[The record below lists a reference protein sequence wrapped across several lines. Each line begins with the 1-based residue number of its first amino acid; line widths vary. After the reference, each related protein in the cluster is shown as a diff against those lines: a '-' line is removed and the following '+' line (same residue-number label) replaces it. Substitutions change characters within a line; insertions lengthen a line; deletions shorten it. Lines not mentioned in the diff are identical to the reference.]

1 MGENQLFNI
10 SESLREDTSN
20 LFLNQPPQHMGDS
33 CCEEEIEDNEQD
45 LIHYP
50 NESFIKGL
58 QKSFKS
64 SRSVPIHLLSSL
76 STDGQRHLIEYLIQ
90 ESLKFNRESRKS
102 ATSSDSDS
110 NFSSNSIHKQTTF
123 PTFRP
128 VLNDELKIRRNNN
141 ISTYQKVEVCANS
154 SESYSIVPISV
165 KLPQPEQH
173 DQTVLKLVHEI
184 SEGRNMRN
192 MLLQVIRLSPNK
204 FKLSSQI
211 TQIVAKVNKHKK
223 VFSGLLQE
231 SGKVKIFA
239 QLMNFNKKQRK
250 KLPASPS
257 EHEAALLKQLIDI
270 YDSQN
275 VRNFRGFAY
284 GLMKE
289 HEPSEIA
296 RVLIKHACWVEIN
309 TFGEMLLKV
318 ACLKKV
324 LETQENV
331 LTQVKAL
338 NLNRIEGLKDLQNFI
353 KNFN

>member
-1 MGENQLFNI
+1 MSENQLFNI

-33 CCEEEIEDNEQD
+33 CCEEEIDDNEQD

-50 NESFIKGL
+50 NESFIKSL

-64 SRSVPIHLLSSL
+64 SKTVPVSLLTSLSQEGLRHLLEF
-76 STDGQRHLIEYLIQ
+76 LIH
-90 ESLKFNRESRKS
+90 ESLKVHKDSRKS

-110 NFSSNSIHKQTTF
+110 NFSNNSIHKQPTF

-141 ISTYQKVEVCANS
+141 ISTYQKVEVYVND
-154 SESYSIVPISV
+154 SESYSIIPISV

-184 SEGRNMRN
+184 SESRNMRN

-204 FKLSSQI
+204 LKLGSQVSQI
-211 TQIVAKVNKHKK
+211 VSRVNKHKK
-223 VFSGLLQE
+223 VFTSLLQE

-239 QLMNFNKKQRK
+239 ELMNFNKKQRK
-250 KLPASPS
+250 KGQNLLNKD
-257 EHEAALLKQLIDI
+257 EVDLLKQII
-270 YDSQN
+270 EVYDSQN
-275 VRNFRGFAY
+275 LRNFRGYAY

-289 HEPSEIA
+289 HEASEIA

-309 TFGEMLLKV
+309 TFGEMLLQV

-331 LTQVKAL
+331 LNKIKSI
-338 NLNRIEGLKDLQNFI
+338 NIDRKKELKDLQSLLKTVN
-353 KNFN
+353 